1 MNRDYKSKKT
11 TSPLFLISFIVFIF
25 CLGAIIYICF
35 IQPYMNTSTLDEL
48 KGIYYKTD
56 DNGSD
61 IRGNLEALKAINE
74 DIKGWIKI
82 KDTVID
88 YPVLQSA
95 KDDPE
100 FYLYRNYKKAKSG
113 FGSIFLESLC
123 SIENPSKNIIIYGHN
138 MRDGS
143 MFGNLLKYNDLD
155 FYKSRPTIMFD
166 TLIEKGDWKI
176 ISIFKTNTL
185 KAQGE
190 VFDFLKIDFEDSD
203 SFLNYIYDVKVRSLI
218 NTPVDINKDDRLITL
233 YTCSYELKEF
243 RTIVVARKVREGESP
258 KVDVEKAS
266 INVNPL
272 MPSAYYRKH
281 GGTPPKINGFLNDLN
296 NEKID
301 WLLE

>member
-1 MNRDYKSKKT
+1 MSRAYKSKKT
-11 TSPLFLISFIVFIF
+11 TSPLFLISFIIFII
-25 CLGAIIYICF
+25 CLGSIIYICF
-35 IQPYMNTSTLDEL
+35 LEPYMNKSTWDEIKSL
-48 KGIYYKTD
+48 YYKTD
-56 DNGSD
+56 DETNS
-61 IRGNLEALKAINE
+61 RGNLEGLKSINE

-113 FGSIFLESLC
+113 FGSIFLDSLC
-123 SIENPSKNIIIYGHN
+123 NIENPSKNIIIYGHN

-166 TLIEKGDWKI
+166 TLFEKGDWKI

-185 KAQGE
+185 KEQGE
-190 VFDFLKIDFEDSD
+190 VFDFLKIDFSD
-203 SFLNYIYDVKVRSLI
+203 SSDFLNYVYDVKVRSLI
-218 NTPVDINKDDRLITL
+218 NTPVDINKDDKLITL

-272 MPSAYYRKH
+272 MPSGYYKRH
-281 GGTPPKINGFLNDLN
+281 GGTPPKIEGFESDLKNG
-296 NEKID
+296 KID
-301 WLLE
+301 WLVE